1 MTYANITV
9 LTEIEHRWATIN
21 LCFNWG
27 LLLCIIILTA
37 GFIGSSYFN
46 KQLTQKTIS

>member
-27 LLLCIIILTA
+27 YYYVLL
-37 GFIGSSYFN
+37 F
-46 KQLTQKTIS
+46 